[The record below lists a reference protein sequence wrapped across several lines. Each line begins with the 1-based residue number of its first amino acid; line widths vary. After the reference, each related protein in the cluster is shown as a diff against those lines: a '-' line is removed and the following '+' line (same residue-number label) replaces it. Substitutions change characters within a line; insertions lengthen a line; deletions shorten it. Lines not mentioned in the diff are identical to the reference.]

1 MQDTLEIKRQ
11 MKNAIIEVF
20 EEDNELLRNLITD
33 LMEEIALAKAIEEG
47 DKEDYID
54 EKIILAQLT
63 KAI

>member
-54 EKIILAQLT
+54 EKIILEIGRAHV
-63 KAI
+63 